1 MLSYILI
8 LASVILKS
16 STFLKHRDLV
26 ACVVAYISCW
36 TTWCDSPKAHDKA
49 TLSMHR
55 CLTAVCSVLLWFECK
70 LNYEPESVTSPV
82 SGQTT
87 EQ

>member
-1 MLSYILI
+1 MLSYIFI

-16 STFLKHRDLV
+16 STFLKHRQHG
-26 ACVVAYISCW
+26 
-36 TTWCDSPKAHDKA
+36 CDSPKAHDKG

-87 EQ
+87 ER